1 MTRYTI
7 GDLAKAA
14 DVPTTTVRYYERRR
28 LLTPETRSGSNYRL
42 YGEASLDRL
51 RFIKA
56 AQGAGFTLS
65 NIESLL
71 ELRDDS
77 RAPNRQVQELIDERL
92 RHVADQIKDLREVQR
107 ALKQWRE
114 RCRCAESTGHCEV
127 IEGLVESCCDP
138 KRDDR

>member
-1 MTRYTI
+1 MTTYTI
-7 GDLAKAA
+7 GELAKAA

-42 YGEASLDRL
+42 YGEASLERL

-65 NIESLL
+65 DIESLL

-77 RAPNRQVQELIDERL
+77 RSPNKQVQGLIDERL
-92 RHVADQIKDLREVQR
+92 RRVAEQIKGLKEVQR
-107 ALKQWRE
+107 ALKRWRD
-114 RCRCAESTGHCEV
+114 RCKCAEATGHCEV
-127 IEGLVESCCDP
+127 IEGLVEPCESDGS
-138 KRDDR
+138 RH